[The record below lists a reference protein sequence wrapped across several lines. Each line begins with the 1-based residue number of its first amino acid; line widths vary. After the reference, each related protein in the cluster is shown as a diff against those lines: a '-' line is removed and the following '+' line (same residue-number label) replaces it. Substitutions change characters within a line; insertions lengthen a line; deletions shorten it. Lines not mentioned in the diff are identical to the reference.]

1 MNCLSVAIQ
10 AGGGSKRMGF
20 NKALMSFL
28 GEPLITRISRLLSP
42 ISDDLFIITQE
53 PDAYQHLGLRTIS
66 DEVPNMGAIG
76 GLQTAMSQARCDYV
90 AVVACDMPFVNPDI
104 LQYCREILVD
114 HNADVAI
121 PLTMDG
127 YEPLHAV
134 YRKATCLP
142 AIKDAMNAGQKR
154 LISWLSEVKVEESKE
169 EKLRLLDPDELAFIN
184 TNTIDDFL
192 LAVEIA
198 KQHPEKLP
206 PNFD

>member
-10 AGGGSKRMGF
+10 AGGGSKRMGV

-42 ISDDLFIITQE
+42 VSDDLFIITQE
-53 PDAYQHLGLRTIS
+53 TEAYQHLGLRTIS

-76 GLQTAMSQARCDYV
+76 GLLTAMAQARCDYV
-90 AVVACDMPFVNPDI
+90 AVVACDMPFVSPGI
-104 LQYCREILVD
+104 LKHCLEILVD
-114 HNADVAI
+114 NNADVAI
-121 PLTMDG
+121 PLTMEG

-142 AIKDAMNAGQKR
+142 AIREAMAAGKKR
-154 LISWLSEVKVEESKE
+154 LISWFSDVKVMGITED
-169 EKLRLLDPDELAFIN
+169 RLSILDPDQLAFIN

-192 LAVEIA
+192 QAVEIA
-198 KQHPEKLP
+198 KQHPEMLP